1 MMTIT
6 SNERFEIRS
15 LDFKNAYLQGSKIGR
30 TVYIEPPSDYKK
42 EGKIWLILRNVYGT
56 NDSTRSFY
64 LSMNETLKK
73 LGGKQVAG
81 DEALYTFHNEKGK
94 LIGMVGLHVNNLYIV
109 GNKEFM
115 SKVGEPLKKRYVF
128 GKEETKKFR
137 FTGLDIE
144 QMEAGI
150 EVNQAKY
157 CEAIQ
162 EIYVPDKKKHRKSL
176 E

>member
-1 MMTIT
+1 M
-6 SNERFEIRS
+6 
-15 LDFKNAYLQGSKIGR
+15 
-30 TVYIEPPSDYKK
+30 
-42 EGKIWLILRNVYGT
+42 
-56 NDSTRSFY
+56 
-64 LSMNETLKK
+64 
-73 LGGKQVAG
+73 
-81 DEALYTFHNEKGK
+81 
-94 LIGMVGLHVNNLYIV
+94 
-109 GNKEFM
+109 
-115 SKVGEPLKKRYVF
+115 F

-144 QMEAGI
+144 QTEAGI